1 MKNNMIKFYKINYEH
16 MVSYFPV
23 ADHENLFDRLEE
35 TLFIVHEL
43 CPSSRNWQREL
54 SSTGTTMFDYH
65 GREFCTV
72 RLKGDEIVIT
82 LETA

>member
-1 MKNNMIKFYKINYEH
+1 MENKRIKFYKINYDN

-43 CPSSRNWQREL
+43 CPSSRNWKSEL

-82 LETA
+82 LEAA

>member
-1 MKNNMIKFYKINYEH
+1 MENNMIKFYKISYEH

-54 SSTGTTMFDYH
+54 SSTGATMFDYH

-72 RLKGDEIVIT
+72 RLNDDEIVIT
-82 LETA
+82 LEAA

>member
-1 MKNNMIKFYKINYEH
+1 MENNMIKFYKINYEH

-23 ADHENLFDRLEE
+23 ADNENLFDRLEE

-43 CPSSRNWQREL
+43 CPFSNFWQSEL
-54 SSTGTTMFDYH
+54 SSTGATTFDYH
-65 GREFCTV
+65 GREFYTV

-82 LETA
+82 LKAA

>member
-1 MKNNMIKFYKINYEH
+1 MSEVYESNYEH
-16 MVSYFPV
+16 MVTDFPV
-23 ADHENLFDRLEE
+23 ADNENLFDRLEE

-43 CPSSRNWQREL
+43 CPSSRNWKREL

-65 GREFCTV
+65 GRESYTV

-82 LETA
+82 LEAA